1 MCGAPSMGCRPVYTG
16 CINREAPSTVPT
28 PLGSARPAHTRTR
41 FFMSWCGGR
50 AAEAE
55 RGREMR
61 LDKGDH
67 RSLVLWA
74 TDCAEHVLPYFE
86 EKYPKDDRPRKAVE
100 AGRAWV
106 RGEIALSEARAAA
119 FAAHAAARDADQAA
133 ARAAARAAGHAA
145 ATAHVAGHAGHAAT
159 TKERDWQYRHLPKHL
174 RPVAFPARG
183 NS

>member
-1 MCGAPSMGCRPVYTG
+1 
-16 CINREAPSTVPT
+16 
-28 PLGSARPAHTRTR
+28 
-41 FFMSWCGGR
+41 
-50 AAEAE
+50 
-55 RGREMR
+55 MR

-67 RSLVLWA
+67 RSLALWA
-74 TDCAEHVLPYFE
+74 ADCAEHVLPYFE

-133 ARAAARAAGHAA
+133 ARAAARASGHAA

-159 TKERDWQYRHLPKHL
+159 CAVTAVTCAAVPTDAAAATAKERDWQYRHLPKHL
-174 RPVAFPARG
+174 RSVVFPAQG
-183 NS
+183 AS